1 MAKSCVMYRGFLR
14 VLVIPEQVSG
24 ELNDPKTPTSS
35 HLSLTLRVSHVIL
48 LSVVLWVFIHF
59 FSVYKKW
66 DLGKQVSEPNEVF
79 CVTVCIQFFLCQCL
93 CIQKMN
99 VFKNDNW
106 PGDYSLCSYLSMSA
120 SLLTDCCLV
129 SQRKVQGLARWHLP
143 PEY

>member
-1 MAKSCVMYRGFLR
+1 MYTKNEILANKCLNQMKFF
-14 VLVIPEQVSG
+14 VS
-24 ELNDPKTPTSS
+24 L
-35 HLSLTLRVSHVIL
+35 
-48 LSVVLWVFIHF
+48 F
-59 FSVYKKW
+59 VY
-66 DLGKQVSEPNEVF
+66 S
-79 CVTVCIQFFLCQCL
+79 FFLCQCL

-106 PGDYSLCSYLSMSA
+106 PGDYYLCSYLSMSA